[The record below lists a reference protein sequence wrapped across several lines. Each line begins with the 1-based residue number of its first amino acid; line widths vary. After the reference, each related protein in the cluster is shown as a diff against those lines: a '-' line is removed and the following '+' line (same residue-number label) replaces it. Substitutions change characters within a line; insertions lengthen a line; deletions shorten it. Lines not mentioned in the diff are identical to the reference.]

1 MNVLYKIFT
10 LRGFLVIVIPTLVVI
25 TIKLF
30 LIKYGFDISD
40 FINNFYTCSIFLFLL
55 NVIRFVVRIIM
66 ENFTIPIFSFCDNAN
81 AVEGSSANISGGSNP
96 NPTQNPNQ
104 NPNQNPPQNVGQP
117 IYYGNGFSFDGR
129 VYTIN
134 DPTNV
139 TNRGFLDPITMRPF
153 NMSYQPYARNLSNA
167 MAHAVQ
173 NNNPTQAMD
182 PSIYGNNATRFYGE
196 FMRYTYPNRDPN
208 SYWNS
213 TPVRKA
219 IQKLP

>member
-208 SYWNS
+208 SY
-213 TPVRKA
+213 
-219 IQKLP
+219 

>member
-1 MNVLYKIFT
+1 MMNVLYKIFT

-208 SYWNS
+208 SY
-213 TPVRKA
+213 
-219 IQKLP
+219 

>member
-1 MNVLYKIFT
+1 MRNVLYKFFT
-10 LRGFLVIVIPTLVVI
+10 LRGFLVIVIPTLVVLI
-25 TIKLF
+25 IKLF

-55 NVIRFVVRIIM
+55 NLIRFVVRTMM
-66 ENFTIPIFSFCDNAN
+66 ENFTLPIFSFCGNAN
-81 AVEGSSANISGGSNP
+81 TVQGSSANLSGGSNP
-96 NPTQNPNQ
+96 NPNTNPNTNPNPNPNQ
-104 NPNQNPPQNVGQP
+104 NPNPPQNVGQP
-117 IYYGNGFSFDGR
+117 IYDGNGFSFDGR

-139 TNRGFLDPITMRPF
+139 TNRGFLDTITMRPF
-153 NMSYQPYARNLSNA
+153 NMSYLSYVRNLSNA

-208 SYWNS
+208 SY
-213 TPVRKA
+213 
-219 IQKLP
+219 

>member
-1 MNVLYKIFT
+1 MRNVLYKFFT

-25 TIKLF
+25 IIKLF

-55 NVIRFVVRIIM
+55 NIIRFVVRTMM
-66 ENFTIPIFSFCDNAN
+66 ENFTIPIFSLCDNAN
-81 AVEGSSANISGGSNP
+81 AVKGSSANLSGESNKNPNSNP
-96 NPTQNPNQ
+96 NP
-104 NPNQNPPQNVGQP
+104 NPPQNVGQP
-117 IYYGNGFSFDGR
+117 IFCGNGFSFDGR

-139 TNRGFLDPITMRPF
+139 INRGFLDPITMRPF

-182 PSIYGNNATRFYGE
+182 PAIYGNNATRFYGE

-208 SYWNS
+208 SY
-213 TPVRKA
+213 
-219 IQKLP
+219 

>member
-182 PSIYGNNATRFYGE
+182 PSIYGNNATRFYG
-196 FMRYTYPNRDPN
+196 
-208 SYWNS
+208 
-213 TPVRKA
+213 
-219 IQKLP
+219 